1 MHLVQTPGETVY
13 EIKLADLLCSLP
25 LEPKTFLKHFAKET
39 SVEVKKKK
47 PLPKTN
53 KSKTT
58 KIPT

>member
-13 EIKLADLLCSLP
+13 EIKLADLLCSLA

-39 SVEVKKKK
+39 SVDVKKT
-47 PLPKTN
+47 LPKTN
-53 KSKTT
+53 KSKPT